1 MRKQLVAAHS
11 LHHIH
16 HPGTPTYVT
25 KNLFFPNFN
34 VNLNPYYSIQ
44 DIKLLGNAKVSEDAI
59 QIPDVSATVDPTY
72 QAGRAIYA
80 SPIRL
85 FDPLTKTPASFQT
98 TFSFKFTSTTTT
110 TANASVSDDL
120 HSGDGLAFIIV
131 PDEYSIGKPGP
142 WLGIL
147 NDACGHYKVFAVEFD
162 TCHDP
167 GFGDPD
173 DDHVG
178 INLGSIVSFK
188 TASSSKANVSLHN
201 NTTHRAWIAY
211 DGQRRRIEVHL
222 GLDGDRKPSE
232 PILSSPINLSPFLK
246 EYMFVGFSAST
257 GNLTQINSILSWN
270 FSSTNLALVQK
281 PSAKICHK
289 NVAHQVSKYTRIGY
303 TAPSSFL
310 IFVAVIALCTVAL
323 ICFYFSSARS
333 DHASTVNFILLVDK
347 KQKPT
352 PPNKPRRYTIVEI
365 FKATR
370 RFSKL
375 EILGSDVR
383 GVLYRGTLP
392 NGCHVAVKR
401 FSNQFLNLS
410 RLYSSR
416 ILKRINE
423 LSQIS
428 HSSFAPIRG
437 WCCDNR
443 ETIIV
448 YDYFGNGSLDQWLYG
463 PGVLPWSRRV
473 KLIKEIAEALCFLH
487 SKGLTHG
494 NLKTS
499 SVFLDHNY
507 HAVLGDYGF
516 LFFLG
521 TAELAVSGKN
531 GDVFGFGMLVL
542 EAIAGKKMS
551 KLNGGEGDQ
560 TSLLRFAWST
570 HERGEKAKMVEE
582 RVGTCD
588 NSEQAGRL
596 LEIGLSCSL
605 SEKNGRPCMEEVV
618 QYLNTQKPI
627 PKLPL
632 RRPPELF
639 SKQSTAGLGL
649 SP

>member
-1 MRKQLVAAHS
+1 MQKQQVAAHK

-16 HPGTPTYVT
+16 YPGTPTYVT

-59 QIPDVSATVDPTY
+59 QIPDVSAATVDPTY

-98 TFSFKFTSTTTT
+98 TFSFKFTSITTT
-110 TANASVSDDL
+110 TANVSVSDKR
-120 HSGDGLAFIIV
+120 HGGDGLAFIIA

-167 GFGDPD
+167 EFGDPD

-201 NTTHRAWIAY
+201 NTVHHRAWIAY
-211 DGQRRRIEVHL
+211 DSQRRRIEVHL
-222 GLDGDRKPSE
+222 GSDGDRKPSE
-232 PILSSPINLSPFLK
+232 PILSSPLNLSPFLN

-257 GNLTQINSILSWN
+257 GNLTQIHSILSWN
-270 FSSTNLALVQK
+270 FSSTNLAMVQK

-303 TAPSSFL
+303 TAPPSSFM

-323 ICFYFSSARS
+323 ICFYYNSARS
-333 DHASTVNFILLVDK
+333 DHASTVNLVLLVDK

-352 PPNKPRRYTIVEI
+352 PPNKPRRYTIMEV

-375 EILGSDVR
+375 EILGSDV
-383 GVLYRGTLP
+383 
-392 NGCHVAVKR
+392 K
-401 FSNQFLNLS
+401 
-410 RLYSSR
+410 
-416 ILKRINE
+416 
-423 LSQIS
+423 
-428 HSSFAPIRG
+428 
-437 WCCDNR
+437 

-448 YDYFGNGSLDQWLYG
+448 YNYFGNGSLDRWLYG
-463 PGVLPWSRRV
+463 VGVLPWGRRV

-487 SKGLTHG
+487 SKGLVHG

-516 LFFLG
+516 LFFIG
-521 TAELAVSGKN
+521 KAESVVAGKK

-542 EAIAGKKMS
+542 EAINAGKKTS
-551 KLNGGEGDQ
+551 ELNGGEGNQ
-560 TSLLRFAWST
+560 TSLLGSAWST

-582 RVGTCD
+582 RVGPCG

-596 LEIGLSCSL
+596 LKIGLSCSL

-627 PKLPL
+627 PKLPP

-639 SKQSTAGLGL
+639 PGQSTAGFGL